1 MSFVRNEVNDDSV
14 HTGCY
19 CHGIHQDFVHM
30 CYNVPRDYIVDKV
43 HIVLMDYIVQRGY
56 NDHNDDNVHKAYN
69 GHNGHNV
76 CIGCTVYKTY
86 RTYKVYND
94 YKDYNEINKNRS
106 SMIIL
111 FTNIKGGVG
120 KTSTCALFA
129 QYLYESGYPVT
140 VLDAD
145 IQASLSRHRERE
157 LAANPDV
164 TVPWEVST
172 IDTADRQ
179 SLMSSIEEVMK
190 LEGIVLIDMPG
201 TLNAVN
207 LDLLYKVADLAV
219 VPISYDFDTI
229 DATGLFIKVVRKMKD
244 IKMVFLPNRINSTEN
259 RADEMKQREETV
271 KILGRIGKVTPRIKQ
286 SVVIK
291 RYSTVSPL
299 DKYQKAA
306 VEHAFDAIV
315 EQIKL

>member
-1 MSFVRNEVNDDSV
+1 MI
-14 HTGCY
+14 T
-19 CHGIHQDFVHM
+19 
-30 CYNVPRDYIVDKV
+30 
-43 HIVLMDYIVQRGY
+43 
-56 NDHNDDNVHKAYN
+56 
-69 GHNGHNV
+69 
-76 CIGCTVYKTY
+76 
-86 RTYKVYND
+86 RTKLNST
-94 YKDYNEINKNRS
+94 KNKSN
-106 SMIIL
+106 MIIL

-129 QYLYESGYPVT
+129 QYLYECGYPVMA
-140 VLDAD
+140 LDAD

-164 TVPWEVST
+164 AVPWAVST
-172 IDTADRQ
+172 IDTTDRQ
-179 SLMSSIEEVMK
+179 SLQSSIEEAK
-190 LEGIVLIDMPG
+190 KFEGIVLIDMPG
-201 TLNAVN
+201 TLNASN
-207 LDLLYKVADLAV
+207 LDLLYQVADLAV

-229 DATGLFIKVVRKMKD
+229 DATGIFIKVIKRVKD
-244 IKMVFLPNRINSTEN
+244 IRLVFLPNRINTTEN

-315 EQIKL
+315 EQINV

>member
-1 MSFVRNEVNDDSV
+1 
-14 HTGCY
+14 
-19 CHGIHQDFVHM
+19 
-30 CYNVPRDYIVDKV
+30 
-43 HIVLMDYIVQRGY
+43 MDYIVHRGY
-56 NDHNDDNVHKAYN
+56 NDHNDDSVHKA
-69 GHNGHNV
+69 
-76 CIGCTVYKTY
+76 Y

-129 QYLYESGYPVT
+129 QYLHESGYPVT

-164 TVPWEVST
+164 AVPWEVST

-179 SLMSSIEEVMK
+179 SLQSSIEEVMK

-207 LDLLYKVADLAV
+207 LDLLYKVADRAV

-244 IKMVFLPNRINSTEN
+244 IKMIFLPNRINSTEN

-306 VEHAFDAIV
+306 VEHAFAAIV

>member
-1 MSFVRNEVNDDSV
+1 
-14 HTGCY
+14 
-19 CHGIHQDFVHM
+19 
-30 CYNVPRDYIVDKV
+30 
-43 HIVLMDYIVQRGY
+43 
-56 NDHNDDNVHKAYN
+56 
-69 GHNGHNV
+69 
-76 CIGCTVYKTY
+76 
-86 RTYKVYND
+86 
-94 YKDYNEINKNRS
+94 
-106 SMIIL
+106 MIIL

-129 QYLYESGYPVT
+129 QYLYESGYPVMA
-140 VLDAD
+140 LDAD

-157 LAANPDV
+157 LAASPDV
-164 TVPWEVST
+164 AVPWEVST
-172 IDTADRQ
+172 INTTDCQ
-179 SLMSSIEEVMK
+179 SLQSSIEETK
-190 LEGIVLIDMPG
+190 KFEGIVLIDMPG
-201 TLNAVN
+201 TLNASN
-207 LDLLYKVADLAV
+207 LDLLYQAADLAV

-229 DATGLFIKVVRKMKD
+229 DATGIFIKVIKRVKD
-244 IKMVFLPNRINSTEN
+244 IRLVFLPNRINTTEN

-315 EQIKL
+315 EQINV

>member
-1 MSFVRNEVNDDSV
+1 M
-14 HTGCY
+14 
-19 CHGIHQDFVHM
+19 CHI
-30 CYNVPRDYIVDKV
+30 VPRDYIVDKI
-43 HIVLMDYIVQRGY
+43 HIVLMDYIVFREYNAYNDDSVHKEY
-56 NDHNDDNVHKAYN
+56 NDHNI
-69 GHNGHNV
+69 
-76 CIGCTVYKTY
+76 CIGCTVHKAY
-86 RTYKVYND
+86 RIYKVYND
-94 YKDYNEINKNRS
+94 YIDYNEINKNKS

-164 TVPWEVST
+164 AVPWEVST
-172 IDTADRQ
+172 IDTADRE

-244 IKMVFLPNRINSTEN
+244 IKMIFLPNRINSTEN

>member
-1 MSFVRNEVNDDSV
+1 
-14 HTGCY
+14 
-19 CHGIHQDFVHM
+19 M
-30 CYNVPRDYIVDKV
+30 CYIVPRDHIVDKV
-43 HIVLMDYIVQRGY
+43 HIVVMDYIVHRGY
-56 NDHNDDNVHKAYN
+56 NDHNDDSVH
-69 GHNGHNV
+69 
-76 CIGCTVYKTY
+76 KTY

-94 YKDYNEINKNRS
+94 YKDYNEINKKRS
-106 SMIIL
+106 IMIIL

-129 QYLYESGYPVT
+129 QYLHESGYPVMA
-140 VLDAD
+140 LDAD

-164 TVPWEVST
+164 AVPWEVST
-172 IDTADRQ
+172 IDTTDRQ
-179 SLMSSIEEVMK
+179 SLQLSIEEAK
-190 LEGIVLIDMPG
+190 KFEGIVLIDMPG

>member
-1 MSFVRNEVNDDSV
+1 
-14 HTGCY
+14 
-19 CHGIHQDFVHM
+19 M
-30 CYNVPRDYIVDKV
+30 CYIVPRDHNVDKG
-43 HIVLMDYIVQRGY
+43 HIVLMDYIVHRGY
-56 NDHNDDNVHKAYN
+56 NGHDGDSVHKAYN
-69 GHNGHNV
+69 DYNV

-86 RTYKVYND
+86 RIYKVYND

-106 SMIIL
+106 NMIIL

-129 QYLYESGYPVT
+129 QYHYESGYTVT

-157 LAANPDV
+157 LAAVPDV
-164 TVPWEVST
+164 AVPWEVST
-172 IDTADRQ
+172 IDTNDRQ
-179 SLMSSIEEVMK
+179 SLQLSIEEAK
-190 LEGIVLIDMPG
+190 KFEGIVLIDMPG
-201 TLNAVN
+201 MLNASN
-207 LDLLYKVADLAV
+207 LDLLYQAADLAV

-244 IKMVFLPNRINSTEN
+244 IKMIFLPNRINSTEN

>member
-1 MSFVRNEVNDDSV
+1 
-14 HTGCY
+14 
-19 CHGIHQDFVHM
+19 M

-43 HIVLMDYIVQRGY
+43 HIVLMDYIVHRGY
-56 NDHNDDNVHKAYN
+56 NDHNDDSVHKTYN
-69 GHNGHNV
+69 DYNV
-76 CIGCTVYKTY
+76 CIGCTVYEVY

-106 SMIIL
+106 NMIIL

-129 QYLYESGYPVT
+129 QYLYECGYPVM

-164 TVPWEVST
+164 AVPWEVST
-172 IDTADRQ
+172 IDTADRE

-244 IKMVFLPNRINSTEN
+244 IKMIFLPNRINSTEN

-291 RYSTVSPL
+291 RYSTISPL

-306 VEHAFDAIV
+306 VEHAFDAIL

>member
-1 MSFVRNEVNDDSV
+1 MCHIVLRDD
-14 HTGCY
+14 
-19 CHGIHQDFVHM
+19 F
-30 CYNVPRDYIVDKV
+30 VDKV
-43 HIVLMDYIVQRGY
+43 HIVLMDYIVHRGY
-56 NDHNDDNVHKAYN
+56 NDHNDDSVHKAYN
-69 GHNGHNV
+69 DHIV
-76 CIGCTVYKTY
+76 CIGCTVYEVY

-106 SMIIL
+106 NMIIL

-244 IKMVFLPNRINSTEN
+244 IKMIFLPNRINSTEN

-306 VEHAFDAIV
+306 VEHAFNAIV

>member
-1 MSFVRNEVNDDSV
+1 
-14 HTGCY
+14 
-19 CHGIHQDFVHM
+19 M

-43 HIVLMDYIVQRGY
+43 HIVLMDYIVHRGY
-56 NDHNDDNVHKAYN
+56 NDHNDDSVHKTYN
-69 GHNGHNV
+69 DYNV
-76 CIGCTVYKTY
+76 CIGCTVYEVY

-106 SMIIL
+106 NMIIL

-129 QYLYESGYPVT
+129 QYLYECGYPVM

-164 TVPWEVST
+164 TVPWEVSN

-244 IKMVFLPNRINSTEN
+244 IKMIFLPNRINSTEN

>member
-1 MSFVRNEVNDDSV
+1 M
-14 HTGCY
+14 Y
-19 CHGIHQDFVHM
+19 
-30 CYNVPRDYIVDKV
+30 YNVPRDYIVDKV
-43 HIVLMDYIVQRGY
+43 HIVLMDYIVHRGY
-56 NDHNDDNVHKAYN
+56 NDHNDDSVHKAYN
-69 GHNGHNV
+69 DHIV
-76 CIGCTVYKTY
+76 CIGCTVYEVY

-106 SMIIL
+106 TMIIL

-164 TVPWEVST
+164 TVPWEVSN

-179 SLMSSIEEVMK
+179 SLMSSIEDVMK

-229 DATGLFIKVVRKMKD
+229 DATGLFIKVVRKTKD
-244 IKMVFLPNRINSTEN
+244 IRLVFLPNRINSTEN

-291 RYSTVSPL
+291 RYSTVSTL
-299 DKYQKAA
+299 DKYQNAA

-315 EQIKL
+315 EQINV

>member
-1 MSFVRNEVNDDSV
+1 
-14 HTGCY
+14 
-19 CHGIHQDFVHM
+19 M
-30 CYNVPRDYIVDKV
+30 CYIVPRDYIVDKI
-43 HIVLMDYIVQRGY
+43 HIVLMDYIVHRR
-56 NDHNDDNVHKAYN
+56 NIVHNDDSVHKAY
-69 GHNGHNV
+69 NGHNV

-86 RTYKVYND
+86 RIYKVYHD
-94 YKDYNEINKNRS
+94 YKDYNENNKNKS
-106 SMIIL
+106 TMIIL

-164 TVPWEVST
+164 AVPWEVST
-172 IDTADRQ
+172 IDTADRE

-190 LEGIVLIDMPG
+190 QEGIVLIDMPG

-244 IKMVFLPNRINSTEN
+244 IKMIFLPNRINSTEN
-259 RADEMKQREETV
+259 RTDEMRQREETV
-271 KILGRIGKVTPRIKQ
+271 KILGRIGMVTPRIKQ

-306 VEHAFDAIV
+306 VEHAFNAIV

>member
-1 MSFVRNEVNDDSV
+1 
-14 HTGCY
+14 
-19 CHGIHQDFVHM
+19 
-30 CYNVPRDYIVDKV
+30 
-43 HIVLMDYIVQRGY
+43 MDYIVHRGY
-56 NDHNDDNVHKAYN
+56 NDHNDDSVHKAYN
-69 GHNGHNV
+69 DHNV
-76 CIGCTVYKTY
+76 CIGCTVYKVY

-94 YKDYNEINKNRS
+94 YKDYNENSKKRS

-129 QYLYESGYPVT
+129 QYLYESGCPVT

-164 TVPWEVST
+164 TVPWEVNT

-244 IKMVFLPNRINSTEN
+244 IRLIFLPNRINSTEN

-291 RYSTVSPL
+291 RYSTISPL